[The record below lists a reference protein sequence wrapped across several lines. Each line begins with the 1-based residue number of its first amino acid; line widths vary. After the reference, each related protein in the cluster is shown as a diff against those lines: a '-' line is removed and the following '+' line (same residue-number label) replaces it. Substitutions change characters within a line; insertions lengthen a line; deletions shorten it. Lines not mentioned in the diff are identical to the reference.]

1 LQLYEQLLA
10 IAEEQ
15 SVYVCEKT
23 MSSKNKG
30 LYADQVIWI
39 NKNIGTYQEKA
50 CILSEELGH
59 YFTSSGNIL
68 DQSLLSNRKQE
79 YRARSW
85 GYEQLIP
92 LHKFIEVWHKGMKGR
107 HTIAEYLEVTED
119 FLQDTVY
126 YYQRKFGLYVTH
138 QNYLIYF
145 EPLHIIKL

>member
-1 LQLYEQLLA
+1 MQLYEQLLA

-15 SVYVCEKT
+15 SIYVCEKS
-23 MSSKNKG
+23 MSKKNKG

-39 NKNIGTYQEKA
+39 NKNLSTLQEKA

-68 DQSLLSNRKQE
+68 NQNLLVNRKQE
-79 YRARSW
+79 YRARAW

-92 LHKFIEVWHKGMKGR
+92 LHKFVEAWQQGMEGR
-107 HTIAEYLEVTED
+107 HAIADHLEVTED
-119 FLQDTVY
+119 FLQHTVD
-126 YYQRKFGLYVTH
+126 YYQRKFGLYTTY

-145 EPLHIIKL
+145 EPLNVIKL